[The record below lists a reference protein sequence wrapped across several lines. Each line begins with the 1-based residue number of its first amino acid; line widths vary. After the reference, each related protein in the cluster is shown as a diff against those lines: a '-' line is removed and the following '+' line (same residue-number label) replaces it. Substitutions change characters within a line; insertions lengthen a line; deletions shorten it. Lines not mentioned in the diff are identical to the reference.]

1 MALECAIEC
10 GVMGSKEK
18 TSFISMFKSSMS
30 TLRIEVLSIE
40 QFQTLCGGTRHI
52 MVHSLTL
59 LGGACS
65 IG

>member
-1 MALECAIEC
+1 MGLECAIES

-30 TLRIEVLSIE
+30 TMRIEVLSIE
-40 QFQTLCGGTRHI
+40 QFQTLYGGTRHV
-52 MVHSLTL
+52 MVYCLTL